1 MFCSA
6 SCTTPDIRGEIMSS
20 RPINTKAI
28 IADIQSGLGDIP
40 IMEKYQLSPSEY
52 LQVLDKLV
60 AVRAITE
67 TTTQE
72 RKLALL
78 AHPEPRNVTK
88 RKLPRHYAL
97 FTIAIQD
104 ADDLSVTGTLN
115 DITEEGLQI
124 SGIRTQIGVEKTF
137 LVRSDV
143 FTVVPPLML
152 RAVCRWIKPRNRSE
166 DHVAGFEITGISRH
180 DKEGLR
186 KLITELTIS
195 PSDQR

>member
-1 MFCSA
+1 M
-6 SCTTPDIRGEIMSS
+6 PS

-72 RKLALL
+72 RKRALL
-78 AHPEPRNVTK
+78 ATPKPEIVTK
-88 RKLPRHYAL
+88 RRLPRHFAL
-97 FTIAIQD
+97 FTITIQD

-115 DITEEGLQI
+115 DITEKGLQV
-124 SGIRTQIGVEKTF
+124 SGMRTQIGAVKSF

-143 FTVVPPLML
+143 FTVFPPLML
-152 RAVCRWIKPRNRSE
+152 SAVCKWIKPGNRSE

-180 DKEGLR
+180 DMEGLR
-186 KLITELTIS
+186 KLITQLTIS
-195 PSDQR
+195 PSNGL